1 MALDV
6 GLSPINEGE
15 GSMGQA
21 TTDTKLI
28 PLEVLLGNPEKAQP
42 QISPDGKRMA
52 YIAPVD
58 GVLNVWVGDVGKD
71 NYAPVTKDT
80 DRGIRGY
87 AWAYNNKHL
96 VYIQDQGGD
105 ENWRVYSVDLDT
117 GDISDL
123 TPFENVQARI
133 QSINKDFPDDL
144 LIALNKDNAALHDV
158 YHCDLNTGELK
169 KIAENTSGFLAWV
182 VDREMK
188 VRGAVSMSMDGGM
201 VIQVRDTEDGEFRPL
216 LEVGP
221 DDMLT
226 TGPVGFTADGKG
238 MYLLNST
245 GRNTGQLTKMDI
257 ATGAEEVIAAD
268 PECDVTGAIVHPD
281 TREIQA
287 VSFLRDRIDWQ
298 ILDNSIQADFDAIA
312 ALQSGDFA
320 VTDRDVADKT
330 WLVGFTL
337 DDGPVKYYSLD
348 RDTKEATFLFDHR
361 PDLNDYSL
369 VKMEP
374 FAIKARDGLTLHG
387 YITFPPGERKN
398 LPTVLNVHGGPWG
411 RDSWGFNPE
420 SQWFANRGYLSIQVN
435 FRGSTG
441 YGKEFVN
448 AGDKEWGAKMHD
460 DLLDTVNWAIEQGYS
475 DPAKVAIFGGSYG
488 GYAALVGATFTPDV
502 FACAVDIVGP
512 SNLKTLIETLP
523 PYWQPQIIMFHNRVG
538 NPETE
543 EDFLWSR
550 SPLSKVDNIKIPMLI
565 AHGANDPRVKLSET
579 EQIVDAM
586 KAKGIEHQL
595 MVFEDEGHGFA
606 KPENRLKFYDVAEKF
621 LAKHLGG
628 RSAE

>member
-1 MALDV
+1 
-6 GLSPINEGE
+6 
-15 GSMGQA
+15 MGQS
-21 TTDTKLI
+21 TSTDTKLI

-87 AWAYNNKHL
+87 AWAYDNKHL
-96 VYIQDQGGD
+96 IYIQDQGGD
-105 ENWRVYSVDLDT
+105 ENWRIYSVDLDT
-117 GDISDL
+117 DEIRDL
-123 TPFENVQARI
+123 TPFEHVQARI
-133 QSINKDFPDDL
+133 QSMNKDFPNDM
-144 LIALNKDNAALHDV
+144 LIALNKDNQALHDV
-158 YHCDLNTGELK
+158 YHCDLTTGQLK
-169 KIAENTSGFLAWV
+169 KVAENTSGFLAWV
-182 VDREMK
+182 ADREMK
-188 VRGAVSMSMDGGM
+188 VRGAVSMTMEGGM
-201 VIQVRDTEDGEFRPL
+201 LIQVRDTEDGEFRPL

-287 VSFLRDRIDWQ
+287 VSFLRDRVEWQ
-298 ILDNSIQADFDAIA
+298 VLDESIQADFDAIR
-312 ALQSGDFA
+312 ALHPGDFG

-330 WLVGFTL
+330 WLVAFTA
-337 DDGPVKYYSLD
+337 DDGPVSYYSLD
-348 RDTKEATFLFDHR
+348 RDTKDATFLFEHR
-361 PDLNDYSL
+361 PDLNDYTLS
-369 VKMEP
+369 KMEP
-374 FAIKARDGLTLHG
+374 FSIQARDGLTLHG
-387 YITFPPGERKN
+387 YITFPPNADRKN

-420 SQWFANRGYLSIQVN
+420 AQWFANRGYLSIQVN

-441 YGKEFVN
+441 YGKDFVN
-448 AGDKEWGAKMHD
+448 AGDRQWGAKMHD
-460 DLLDTVNWAIEQGYS
+460 DLLDTVEWAVKQGYA
-475 DPAKVAIFGGSYG
+475 DPAKIAIFGASYG

-512 SNLKTLIETLP
+512 ANLKTLIETVP
-523 PYWQPQIIMFHNRVG
+523 PYWQPQIVMFHNRVG

-543 EDFLWSR
+543 EEFLWSR
-550 SPLSKVDNIKIPMLI
+550 SPLSKVDNIKVPMLI

-586 KAKGIEHQL
+586 KAKGIDHEL

-606 KPENRLKFYDVAEKF
+606 KPENRLSFYAVAEKF